1 MTERARLTVLPRT
14 YRGAVPEWPLTKPQ
28 EAELTLWAELW
39 TLPQAAL
46 WVDYH
51 QDHQVGMYVRTLLR
65 SQEPGAT
72 KAMGKVA
79 HSMAVGLL
87 LTPTSL
93 LRAGFRI
100 SPVEAVDHYEED
112 SDA

>member
-1 MTERARLTVLPRT
+1 MTERAPLIVLPRT
-14 YRGAVPEWPLTKPQ
+14 YRGVVPEWPLTNPQ
-28 EAELTLWAELW
+28 KAELQLWADLW
-39 TLPQAAL
+39 TRPQAVL

-93 LRAGFRI
+93 RRAGYRI
-100 SPVEAVDHYEED
+100 SPVEALETNEE
-112 SDA
+112 SD